1 MPATPAPKPLFD
13 PDHTGPTVCAHCQ
26 AIRYPNQHR
35 AITCAHDLNP
45 ETRRRPNGCL
55 NTYQP
60 EHQEIPY

>member
-1 MPATPAPKPLFD
+1 MTDRPAPTLFD
-13 PDHTGPTVCAHCQ
+13 PDRTGPTVCPHCQ

-45 ETRRRPNGCL
+45 ETRRRPKGCL